1 MRKYVLALLAMSF
14 FAGCSE
20 PDQTPRIDWNTV
32 PPPTPPKAATQF
44 PSPKVTK
51 PTPTIAL
58 PSSPGNVPGGWMPS
72 RSERAWSA
80 IVVHHSATE
89 EGNATIIDKW
99 HRENN
104 GWDGIGY
111 DFVIGNG
118 TNSGDGEVEP
128 TYRWRGQ
135 LTGAHCGG
143 TPGNWANEEGIG
155 ICLVGDFNRSTP
167 SKRQMESLTKLVR
180 FLQQRYH
187 IPKSRVYG
195 HGSVPGGH
203 TTDCPGKR
211 FPMSWLKANISY

>member
-1 MRKYVLALLAMSF
+1 MRRLVWLLLG
-14 FAGCSE
+14 AGVFIFSGCGQE
-20 PDQTPRIDWNTV
+20 ERGPEIVYDNYPPPPV
-32 PPPTPPKAATQF
+32 PPRTAP
-44 PSPKVTK
+44 
-51 PTPTIAL
+51 L
-58 PSSPGNVPGGWMPS
+58 PSQPRPIMPLPGNVPSSWMPTHT
-72 RSERAWSA
+72 ERAWSA
-80 IVVHHSATE
+80 IIIHHSATT

-104 GWDGIGY
+104 GWNGVGY

-155 ICLVGDFNRSTP
+155 ICLIGDFDHSAPT
-167 SKRQMESLTKLVR
+167 SRQMESLAKLIR

-187 IPKSRVYG
+187 IPKSRVFG

-203 TTDCPGKR
+203 VTDCPGKR
-211 FPMSWLKANISY
+211 FPWNWLRANISY

>member
-1 MRKYVLALLAMSF
+1 MKLPPPIY
-14 FAGCSE
+14 
-20 PDQTPRIDWNTV
+20 V
-32 PPPTPPKAATQF
+32 PPKTTP
-44 PSPKVTK
+44 
-51 PTPTIAL
+51 L
-58 PSSPGNVPGGWMPS
+58 PSQPRPTMPLPGNVPGGWMPTHT
-72 RSERAWSA
+72 ERAWSA
-80 IVVHHSATE
+80 IIIHHSATT

-104 GWDGIGY
+104 GWNGVGY

-155 ICLVGDFNRSTP
+155 ICLIGDFDHSAPT
-167 SKRQMESLTKLVR
+167 SRQMESLARLVR

-187 IPKSRVYG
+187 IPKSRVFG

-203 TTDCPGKR
+203 VTDCPGKR
-211 FPMSWLKANISY
+211 FPWNWLRANISY